1 MPFNWRLQLKLAIT
15 NFVVV
20 FIGVLIMKIFLTPI
34 GVYFFPANT
43 TNLASDN
50 GPLSR
55 KSTPL
60 GNVIFSDD
68 STSTVSQEITIG
80 GTPIAATT
88 DALGRLPDGGKYV
101 ELVDKGYSPMHID
114 LTDGLGELYQVVET
128 VDGHVV
134 YNETFRGEDA
144 EGQYHAARKNKSLH
158 KRARTPWSSPAMTI
172 QDIWAKY
179 CKGRKYVDLML
190 ADIDRANYLISET
203 FGMGQD
209 GLGQHWQRD
218 AVVGRHSRPWS
229 VLSHA
234 TDQNSAASLLL
245 PIKADLETLVVGTQD
260 ELTRYGSW
268 NFRRHVNM
276 NIKPEGPGAAI
287 VFRQD
292 KPYSQSGHP
301 VQQPTDA
308 EYAFVI
314 NPLDGV
320 IVAQSMFSPGKLSP
334 NGLMPSLEKWSD
346 VTWRCW
352 TLLRSYASASSLGYR
367 ISDFR
372 GHLPPPD
379 GSAPPLWLDEVP
391 YPKDLAEPM
400 AKWLNYI
407 VIQNIKSPQETHRV
421 ISYCMEGWLDL
432 DLSPKYVNGRVPL
445 WNDDFT
451 FVIGSARYY
460 ALLATPNCRGIA
472 WFLTQHKERL
482 GAKVP
487 FSVKVWWPTDHGQ
500 PIPSIDMPSLLWEIR
515 DASDPEVLREKGEN
529 DQKID
534 ALNIDPV

>member
-1 MPFNWRLQLKLAIT
+1 MPFNWRLQLRLAIT

-20 FIGVLIMKIFLTPI
+20 FIGVLIMKILLTPI
-34 GVYFFPANT
+34 GAYFLPAGTADLTSNDGSLSANGSPQDHV
-43 TNLASDN
+43 NLSDE
-50 GPLSR
+50 P
-55 KSTPL
+55 
-60 GNVIFSDD
+60 V
-68 STSTVSQEITIG
+68 STVSQEITIG

-88 DALGRLPDGGKYV
+88 DAFGRLPDGGRYV
-101 ELVDKGYSPMHID
+101 ELVDKGYSPMKID

-128 VDGHVV
+128 VDGQVV
-134 YNETFRGEDA
+134 FNETFRGEDA
-144 EGQYHAARKNKSLH
+144 EGQYYAAMKSKSLH

-172 QDIWAKY
+172 PEIWAKY
-179 CKGRKYVDLML
+179 CKGRKYVALML

-209 GLGQHWQRD
+209 ELAKRWQRD
-218 AVVGRHSRPWS
+218 AV
-229 VLSHA
+229 
-234 TDQNSAASLLL
+234 
-245 PIKADLETLVVGTQD
+245 
-260 ELTRYGSW
+260 
-268 NFRRHVNM
+268 
-276 NIKPEGPGAAI
+276 
-287 VFRQD
+287 
-292 KPYSQSGHP
+292 
-301 VQQPTDA
+301 PTDA

-334 NGLMPSLEKWSD
+334 NRFMPSLEKWSD

-352 TLLRSYASASSLGYR
+352 ILLRSYASANSLGYR
-367 ISDFR
+367 VADFR

-379 GSAPPLWLDEVP
+379 GSAPPPWLHEVP
-391 YPKDLAEPM
+391 YPKDLAGPM
-400 AKWLNYI
+400 ANWLNYI
-407 VIQNIKSPQETHRV
+407 VIQNIQSPQETHKV

-445 WNDDFT
+445 WNDDFM
-451 FVIGSARYY
+451 FEIGSACYN

-472 WFLTQHKERL
+472 WFLTQHKQRL

-500 PIPSIDMPSLLWEIR
+500 PIPSIDMPSMLWEIR
-515 DASDPEVLREKGEN
+515 DASDPKVLREKGEN

>member
-1 MPFNWRLQLKLAIT
+1 MPFNWRLQVRLAIT

-20 FIGVLIMKIFLTPI
+20 FIGVLIMKILLTPI
-34 GVYFFPANT
+34 GAYLFPANT
-43 TNLASDN
+43 ADLTSNDASLSAN
-50 GPLSR
+50 GSPQDHV
-55 KSTPL
+55 
-60 GNVIFSDD
+60 NFSDEPVP
-68 STSTVSQEITIG
+68 TVSQEITIG

-88 DALGRLPDGGKYV
+88 DAFGRLPDGGKYV

-128 VDGHVV
+128 VDGQVV
-134 YNETFRGEDA
+134 FNETFRGEDA
-144 EGQYHAARKNKSLH
+144 EK
-158 KRARTPWSSPAMTI
+158 
-172 QDIWAKY
+172 
-179 CKGRKYVDLML
+179 
-190 ADIDRANYLISET
+190 
-203 FGMGQD
+203 
-209 GLGQHWQRD
+209 
-218 AVVGRHSRPWS
+218 
-229 VLSHA
+229 
-234 TDQNSAASLLL
+234 
-245 PIKADLETLVVGTQD
+245 
-260 ELTRYGSW
+260 
-268 NFRRHVNM
+268 
-276 NIKPEGPGAAI
+276 
-287 VFRQD
+287 
-292 KPYSQSGHP
+292 
-301 VQQPTDA
+301 PTDA

-334 NGLMPSLEKWSD
+334 NRFMPSLEKWSD

-352 TLLRSYASASSLGYR
+352 ILLRSYASANSLGYR
-367 ISDFR
+367 VADFR

-379 GSAPPLWLDEVP
+379 GSAPPPWLHEVP
-391 YPKDLAEPM
+391 YPKDLEKPM

-407 VIQNIKSPQETHRV
+407 VIQNIQSPQETHKV

-451 FVIGSARYY
+451 FEIGSACYN
-460 ALLATPNCRGIA
+460 ALLATSNCRGIA

-500 PIPSIDMPSLLWEIR
+500 PIPSIDMPSMLWEIR